1 DLPRARVA
9 ARRKFY
15 ADGPVDPSP
24 RPLPQGERES
34 RFRAPR
40 VSNQDPLDVQ
50 RKESP
55 SPLEGEGRGEG
66 SMTLSTII
74 DDGLALW
81 FPGPASFTGED
92 MAELHIHGGP
102 AIIAA
107 MAESLAAQG
116 LQPAEPGAFTRRAF
130 DNGKLDLTE
139 VEGLADFIAA

>member
-1 DLPRARVA
+1 MTNCPRTASRASSRRNEVPPVSTTVFALATPAGRSGVAIIRISGPRSAEVLRQLSHRDLPTPRMA

-15 ADGPVDPSP
+15 DASDAV
-24 RPLPQGERES
+24 L
-34 RFRAPR
+34 
-40 VSNQDPLDVQ
+40 
-50 RKESP
+50 
-55 SPLEGEGRGEG
+55 
-66 SMTLSTII
+66 

-102 AIIAA
+102 AIVAA

-116 LQPAEPGAFTRRAF
+116 LQPAAPGAFTRRAF

-139 VEGLADFIAA
+139 VEG